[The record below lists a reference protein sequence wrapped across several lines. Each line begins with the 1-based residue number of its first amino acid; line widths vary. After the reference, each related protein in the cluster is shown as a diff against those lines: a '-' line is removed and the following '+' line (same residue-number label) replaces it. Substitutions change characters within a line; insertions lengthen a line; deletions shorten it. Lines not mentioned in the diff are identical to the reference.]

1 MIARRVAGVATLA
14 GFAAG
19 GAALGWLARRR
30 PPGPGASGG
39 DRESP
44 ALGSVRG
51 RARTVE
57 SFDGTRLYTETL
69 GPPDAPTLVLV
80 HGYALSLDI
89 WHWQRV
95 QLADRARLVAY
106 DQRGHGRSGPGTG
119 GDYSIHALG
128 RDLQAVLDAVR
139 ADGERVVV
147 VGHSLGAMALLSWA
161 RQHPDLV
168 AERLAGAVFVNT
180 SGSDT
185 VAGSALSGGS
195 AVLGALQSGAW
206 ERALRRGDRV
216 PGRPGDLSYLLTR
229 AVGLSPD
236 ADPEQVLFVERLVMS
251 CPNSVKAAL
260 MPALTGL
267 SLRDAA
273 GLVRVPALVL
283 AGERD
288 RVTPPGQARR
298 LADKLP
304 DARLVVVDG
313 VGHSAPLEAG
323 AVVSAHLA
331 AFVDGLGIRALRPAS
346 PRGGV

>member
-1 MIARRVAGVATLA
+1 MIARRAAGAVTLA

-19 GAALGWLARRR
+19 GATLGWLARRR
-30 PPGPGASGG
+30 SPGAVPPGG
-39 DRESP
+39 DPEGP

-57 SFDGTRLYTETL
+57 SFDGTRLHVETL

-80 HGYALSLDI
+80 HGYALSLDF
-89 WHWQRV
+89 WHWQRL
-95 QLADRARLVAY
+95 QLADRLRIVAY
-106 DQRGHGRSGPGTG
+106 DQRGHGRSDAAVGD
-119 GDYSIHALG
+119 DYSVAALG
-128 RDLQAVLDAVR
+128 RDLQAVLDATR

-147 VGHSLGAMALLSWA
+147 VGHSLGGMALLSWA
-161 RQHPDLV
+161 RQHPGRV
-168 AERLAGAVFVNT
+168 AEPLAGAVFVNT
-180 SGSDT
+180 TGSDT
-185 VAGSALSGGS
+185 VAGSAFSGGS
-195 AVLGALQSGAW
+195 AVLGALQSRAW
-206 ERALRRGDRV
+206 DRTLRRGVR

-236 ADPEQVLFVERLVMS
+236 ADPDQVLFVERLVMS

-298 LADKLP
+298 LVDKLP

-331 AFVDGLGIRALRPAS
+331 AFVDGLGSRARHPA
-346 PRGGV
+346 PPGRGS

>member
-1 MIARRVAGVATLA
+1 MIARRVVGVATVA

-19 GAALGWLARRR
+19 GATLGWLARRR
-30 PPGPGASGG
+30 SPGALSGDDPDG
-39 DRESP
+39 TG
-44 ALGSVRG
+44 LGSVRG
-51 RARTVE
+51 RACIVE
-57 SFDGTRLYTETL
+57 SFDGTRLHAETL

-80 HGYALSLDI
+80 HGYALSLDF
-89 WHWQRV
+89 WHWQRLR
-95 QLADRARLVAY
+95 LADRLRVVAY
-106 DQRGHGRSGPGTG
+106 DQRGHGRSGPGAR
-119 GDYSIHALG
+119 GDYSITALG
-128 RDLQAVLDAVR
+128 RDLQAVLDATR
-139 ADGERVVV
+139 TDGERVVV
-147 VGHSLGAMALLSWA
+147 AGHSLGGMALLSWA
-161 RQHPDLV
+161 RQHPDRV

-185 VAGSALSGGS
+185 VAGSAFSGGS
-195 AVLGALQSGAW
+195 AVLGALQSGVW
-206 ERALRRGDRV
+206 DRAVGRGVR

-236 ADPEQVLFVERLVMS
+236 ADPDHVLFVERLVMS
-251 CPNSVKAAL
+251 CPSSVKAAL

-273 GLVRVPALVL
+273 GLVRVPALVV

-304 DARLVVVDG
+304 DARLVVVAG

-331 AFVDGLGIRALRPAS
+331 AFVDGLGVRARHPA
-346 PRGGV
+346 PPGRGA